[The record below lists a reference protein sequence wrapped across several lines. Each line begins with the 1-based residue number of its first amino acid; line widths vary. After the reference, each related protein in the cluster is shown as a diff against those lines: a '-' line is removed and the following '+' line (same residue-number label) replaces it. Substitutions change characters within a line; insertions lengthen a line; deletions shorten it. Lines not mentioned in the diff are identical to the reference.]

1 MTRIRFANN
10 NFVDSAL
17 TSSTF
22 NASYPAAN
30 IYDTR
35 RGLFG
40 RFRGNFIV
48 SSTENKIYINDG
60 TDKTITLTSAEY
72 TGTTLASHIQ
82 TQLNASSSSWT
93 CTYSTSTY
101 KFTINRTAGTKI
113 VRFSVTAQAVWDML
127 GYTVAIDTAGPVVS
141 DESRIHHYEYV
152 KIDLGVNQTIGFVG
166 IIGPI
171 NEAFGLSEDAD
182 VRIQGNNIDTWTAPA
197 TDVALSIDNTG
208 AFATPDTAHRFWRI
222 LIKDRENTGGPDAL
236 KISYLSISTAITFE
250 KTSISNG
257 FDVSYVD
264 NTTVLASE
272 NGTKYFDTR
281 PKYWAL
287 NGQIQFVLGDERR
300 EVEQFIYDAGVSVPF
315 FVSIDPKLMTFESH
329 SEVTKFVRF
338 SQAPTLT
345 HIIRDYFTTSL
356 AMEEAV

>member
-10 NFVDSAL
+10 NFVGSAL

-30 IYDTR
+30 IYNTR
-35 RGLFG
+35 RGVFG

-48 SSTENKIYINDG
+48 SADENKIYINDG
-60 TDKTITLTSAEY
+60 SDKTATLTSAEY

-82 TQLNASSSSWT
+82 TQLNAVSTNWT

-101 KFTINRTAGTKI
+101 KFTIDRTAGAKI
-113 VRFSVTAQAVWDML
+113 LRFSVTAQAVWDML
-127 GYTVAIDTAGPVVS
+127 GYTVATDTSALITS

-152 KIDLGVNQTIGFVG
+152 KLDLGVNQTIGFVG

-171 NEAFGLSEDAD
+171 NEAFGLSESAD
-182 VRIQGNNIDTWTAPA
+182 VRIQGNNIDTWAAPA
-197 TDVALSIDNTG
+197 TDIALTVGHTG
-208 AFATPDTAHRFWRI
+208 AFATPDTAHRYWRL
-222 LIKDRENTGGPDAL
+222 LIKDRGNAGGPDAL

-250 KTSISNG
+250 QTSISNG

-264 NTTVLASE
+264 NTTVFSSE

-287 NGQIQFVLGDERR
+287 TGQIQFVLGDERR

-315 FVSIDPKLMTFESH
+315 FMSIDPKLMTFESH
-329 SEVTKFVRF
+329 SEATKFVRF
-338 SQAPTLT
+338 TQAPSLT

-356 AMEEAV
+356 AVEEAV